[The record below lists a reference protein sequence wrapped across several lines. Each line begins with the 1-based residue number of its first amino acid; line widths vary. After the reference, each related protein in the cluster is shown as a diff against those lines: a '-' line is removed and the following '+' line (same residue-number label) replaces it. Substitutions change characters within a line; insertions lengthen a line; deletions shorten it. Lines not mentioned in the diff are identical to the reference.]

1 MGSRTRKLSVR
12 DDDLPESS
20 SEEARTTRQRLGLEP
35 LGFAIQQ
42 QSVDTDQ
49 DSPRPIELALLKFVC
64 VQEQEQQPQP
74 PPVNNDQ
81 DEDYLRETELT
92 MYFLVQE
99 PTKEKPNQE
108 PPRQQAEVTVVNNQD
123 SNGEKLAMHLYLQ
136 GQEPQQQQSD
146 NNPIVNI
153 PQQSQQ
159 KAQAVT
165 APGPGRTRKKP
176 TNLPRHGKSVT
187 VEPPFPWA
195 TDRRALVHSMKYLSD
210 KGIKTISGDVE
221 CKRCQKVFQIEYNLE
236 EKFSEIAEYVAKNK
250 FDLCDRAP
258 KVWTNPI
265 LPKCNLCHQ
274 ENCVKPV
281 INKKKSINW
290 LFLLLGQ
297 MLGCCTLGQLK
308 YFCKHTGNHRTGAKD
323 RVLFL
328 TYLGLCKQVNP
339 DGPFDLRE

>member
-1 MGSRTRKLSVR
+1 MSSRTRKLSVR
-12 DDDLPESS
+12 DDDLLDQSS
-20 SEEARTTRQRLGLEP
+20 SEEARTTQ
-35 LGFAIQQ
+35 
-42 QSVDTDQ
+42 
-49 DSPRPIELALLKFVC
+49 
-64 VQEQEQQPQP
+64 QEQQPQP

-81 DEDYLRETELT
+81 DQDEDYLRKTELT

-99 PTKEKPNQE
+99 PTKENPDQE
-108 PPRQQAEVTVVNNQD
+108 PPRQEQ
-123 SNGEKLAMHLYLQ
+123 
-136 GQEPQQQQSD
+136 P
-146 NNPIVNI
+146 
-153 PQQSQQ
+153 QQ

-165 APGPGRTRKKP
+165 APGQRRARKKP
-176 TNLPRHGKSVT
+176 TNLPGHGKSAT

-195 TDRRALVHSMKYLSD
+195 TDRRAQVHSMKYLLD
-210 KGIKTISGDVE
+210 KGIKTISGDGE

-258 KVWTNPI
+258 KVWTNPV
-265 LPKCNLCHQ
+265 LPKCNFCNQ
-274 ENCVKPV
+274 DNCVKPV

>member
-20 SEEARTTRQRLGLEP
+20 EEAKTTRQRLGLEP
-35 LGFAIQQ
+35 LGYAIQE

-49 DSPRPIELALLKFVC
+49 DSPRPTELALFKFLC
-64 VQEQEQQPQP
+64 VDEQQQQPQP

-81 DEDYLRETELT
+81 DQDEENLRETELT

-99 PTKEKPNQE
+99 PTKEKPDQE
-108 PPRQQAEVTVVNNQD
+108 QPPRQQAVVNNQD
-123 SNGEKLAMHLYLQ
+123 LNGEKLPMYLYLQ
-136 GQEPQQQQSD
+136 GQEPQQQQQPD
-146 NNPIVNI
+146 NNPTVNI
-153 PQQSQQ
+153 PQQPQQ

-165 APGPGRTRKKP
+165 APGACRIRKKP
-176 TNLPRHGKSVT
+176 SNLPGHGKSAT
-187 VEPPFPWA
+187 VEPPFLWA
-195 TDRRALVHSMKYLSD
+195 TDRRAQVHSLKYLTD
-210 KGIKTISGDVE
+210 KGIKAITGDVE

-236 EKFSEIAEYVAKNK
+236 EKFSEIAEYVATNK
-250 FDLCDRAP
+250 FDMCDRAP
-258 KVWTNPI
+258 KVWTNPV
-265 LPKCNLCHQ
+265 LPKCNFCHQ

-328 TYLGLCKQVNP
+328 AYLGLCKQVNP
-339 DGPFDLRE
+339 DGPFDRE